1 MKNHVKQVYE
11 QDPYNS
17 RQNFLYKRALIGVGV
32 YDKKEIDEMSNEKL
46 KRINKIHRKTQVIL
60 NLWKQEMM
68 ISKTNQMLSKV
79 FGDFKYAFIVQE
91 IVENKTIDKDF
102 ICTLSFKDLGITKS
116 DIINRLILEKIL
128 PKNFHELK
136 PTEYASRIPC

>member
-1 MKNHVKQVYE
+1 MKNVNQVYE

-17 RQNFLYKRALIGVGV
+17 RQNFLYKRALNGVGV

-60 NLWKQEMM
+60 NLWKQEML
-68 ISKTNQMLSKV
+68 ISKSNKMITLL
-79 FGDFKYAFIVQE
+79 FGDVKYGLLKE
-91 IVENKTIDKDF
+91 IKDNKAIDKDF

-116 DIINRLILEKIL
+116 DVINRLIVEKIL

-136 PTEYASRIPC
+136 PTVLCK

>member
-1 MKNHVKQVYE
+1 MKTNVNQVYE

-32 YDKKEIDEMSNEKL
+32 YDKQQINEMSNDKL

-60 NLWKQEMM
+60 NLWKQEML
-68 ISKTNQMLSKV
+68 ISKSNKMITLL
-79 FGDFKYAFIVQE
+79 FGDVKYGLLKE
-91 IVENKTIDKDF
+91 IKDNKAIDKDF

-116 DIINRLILEKIL
+116 DVINRLIVEKIL

-136 PTEYASRIPC
+136 PTVLCK

>member
-1 MKNHVKQVYE
+1 MKTNVNQVYE

-17 RQNFLYKRALIGVGV
+17 RQNFLYKRALIGMGV
-32 YDKKEIDEMSNEKL
+32 YDKKEIDEMSNDKL

-60 NLWKQEMM
+60 NLWKQELL
-68 ISKTNQMLSKV
+68 ISKSNQMITVL
-79 FGDFKYAFIVQE
+79 FGNVKYGLLRE
-91 IVENKTIDKDF
+91 IKDNNYIDKEF

-116 DIINRLILEKIL
+116 QIINRLIVEKIL

-136 PTEYASRIPC
+136 PTEHASRIPC

>member
-1 MKNHVKQVYE
+1 MKTNVNQVYE

-32 YDKKEIDEMSNEKL
+32 YDKQQIDEMSNEKL

-60 NLWKQEMM
+60 NLWKQEML
-68 ISKTNQMLSKV
+68 ISKSNKMITLL
-79 FGDFKYAFIVQE
+79 FGDVKYGLLKE
-91 IVENKTIDKDF
+91 IKDNKAIDKDF

-116 DIINRLILEKIL
+116 DVINRLIVEKIL

-136 PTEYASRIPC
+136 PTVLCK

>member
-1 MKNHVKQVYE
+1 MKTNVNQVYE

-32 YDKKEIDEMSNEKL
+32 YDKQQIDEMSNEKL

-60 NLWKQEMM
+60 NLWKQEML
-68 ISKTNQMLSKV
+68 ISKSNKMITLL
-79 FGDFKYAFIVQE
+79 FGDVKYGLLKE
-91 IVENKTIDKDF
+91 IKDNKAIDKDF
-102 ICTLSFKDLGITKS
+102 ICTLSFRDLGITKS
-116 DIINRLILEKIL
+116 DVINRLIVEKIL

-136 PTEYASRIPC
+136 PTVLCK

>member
-1 MKNHVKQVYE
+1 MKHVNQQFEK
-11 QDPYNS
+11 DPFNS

-32 YDKKEIDEMSNEKL
+32 YDKQEIDEMSNDKL

-60 NLWKQEMM
+60 NLWKQEML
-68 ISKTNQMLSKV
+68 ISKSNKMITLL
-79 FGDFKYAFIVQE
+79 FGDVKYGILKE
-91 IVENKTIDKDF
+91 IKDNKLIDKDF

-116 DIINRLILEKIL
+116 DIINRLIVEKIL

-136 PTEYASRIPC
+136 PTELCK

>member
-1 MKNHVKQVYE
+1 MKTNVKQVYE

-32 YDKKEIDEMSNEKL
+32 YSDTEIKEMSNDKL

-60 NLWKQEMM
+60 NLWKQEML
-68 ISKTNQMLSKV
+68 ISKTNQMLIKV
-79 FGDFKYAFIVQE
+79 FGDFKYAFLAKE
-91 IVENKTIDKDF
+91 IVDNKTIDKDF

-116 DIINRLILEKIL
+116 QIINRLITEKIL

-136 PTEYASRIPC
+136 PTEHASRIPC

>member
-1 MKNHVKQVYE
+1 MKNVNQVYE

-32 YDKKEIDEMSNEKL
+32 YDKQQIDEMSNEKL

-60 NLWKQEMM
+60 NLWKQEML
-68 ISKTNQMLSKV
+68 ISKSNKMITLL
-79 FGDFKYAFIVQE
+79 FGDVKYGLLKE
-91 IVENKTIDKDF
+91 IKDNKAIDKDF

-116 DIINRLILEKIL
+116 DVINRLIVEKIL

-136 PTEYASRIPC
+136 PTVLCK

>member
-1 MKNHVKQVYE
+1 MKTNVNQVYE

-60 NLWKQEMM
+60 NLWKQEML
-68 ISKTNQMLSKV
+68 ISKSNKMITLL
-79 FGDFKYAFIVQE
+79 FGDVKYGLLKE
-91 IVENKTIDKDF
+91 IKDNKAIDKDF
-102 ICTLSFKDLGITKS
+102 ICTLSFRDLGITKS
-116 DIINRLILEKIL
+116 DVINRLIVEKIL

-136 PTEYASRIPC
+136 PTVLCK